1 VLAAIF
7 LGPLALLWTIVVVK
21 HPAAWQGLAA
31 SSGLLLIVFAWLW
44 RLELAIVDNA
54 LVYRTLIKT
63 VRIPLRDIESVRFSR
78 YSVGWRY
85 GAVTLILSR
94 GTRGKDED
102 LVINPRPFDKGEF
115 EDLRHFIEG
124 RIVGP
129 AHAAKPPIIAD
140 NRGDLCV
147 FETVAQAESYMEP
160 VDVRNGEYVVFD
172 SEGRLLVPV
181 VASNG
186 NRERT
191 VLKSAESIPAHEKA
205 LRDALVRFL
214 AKTRSASP
222 SPEKMSLAQLLDLMP
237 RQRGAK

>member
-1 VLAAIF
+1 M
-7 LGPLALLWTIVVVK
+7 
-21 HPAAWQGLAA
+21 
-31 SSGLLLIVFAWLW
+31 
-44 RLELAIVDNA
+44 
-54 LVYRTLIKT
+54 
-63 VRIPLRDIESVRFSR
+63 
-78 YSVGWRY
+78 
-85 GAVTLILSR
+85 
-94 GTRGKDED
+94 
-102 LVINPRPFDKGEF
+102 
-115 EDLRHFIEG
+115 
-124 RIVGP
+124 GP

-191 VLKSAESIPAHEKA
+191 VLKSAESVPAHEKA